1 MFLETVHTSKNMFQG
16 PALRAPYSNQSVR
29 PSIRPRSH
37 LLSPWPNITHTSPT
51 WGLWIKGV
59 RRLLTHFLG
68 LKLRSWHNYRK
79 KNPCPNYIFSLFGPI
94 WLTLHPQSF
103 FGQSMHD
110 YQGTF
115 LVNVISDHGK
125 KNQCISYLPLA
136 LIGLSFKQTEPF
148 GNCCAA
154 TLIKLSLTVK
164 CADHCISF

>member
-1 MFLETVHTSKNMFQG
+1 MFLETVHTLKNMFQG

-79 KNPCPNYIFSLFGPI
+79 KIHVRITYSLCVVQSGSHFTHRVSLVRVCMTIKELSWSMSYQTMEEKKSVHILFTPSPN
-94 WLTLHPQSF
+94 WLIL
-103 FGQSMHD
+103 
-110 YQGTF
+110 
-115 LVNVISDHGK
+115 
-125 KNQCISYLPLA
+125 
-136 LIGLSFKQTEPF
+136 QTNGAF
-148 GNCCAA
+148 W
-154 TLIKLSLTVK
+154 
-164 CADHCISF
+164 